1 MQVMLTKG
9 KVIRCSISKVFIFFL
24 EMEITVN
31 NEVKKIQDDSLQS
44 LITHILGDKIKG
56 VAIAVNNNV
65 IPRADWS
72 NAKLKE
78 KDDVMI
84 IKATQGG

>member
-1 MQVMLTKG
+1 
-9 KVIRCSISKVFIFFL
+9 
-24 EMEITVN
+24 MEITVN

-44 LITHILGDKIKG
+44 LINGLLGDKTKG
-56 VAIAVNNNV
+56 VAVAVNNNI
-65 IPRADWS
+65 IPRSDWG